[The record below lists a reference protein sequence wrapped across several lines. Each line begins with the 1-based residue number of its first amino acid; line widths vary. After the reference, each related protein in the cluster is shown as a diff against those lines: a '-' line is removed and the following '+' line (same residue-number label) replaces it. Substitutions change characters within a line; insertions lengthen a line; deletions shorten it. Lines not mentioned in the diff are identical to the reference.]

1 MKRQSS
7 RAILSRKYRML
18 GPLNK
23 GKVRPLRFQKYA
35 VHEVFFSKQK
45 ISQLNFNFESK
56 QVRSNTNRVQ
66 KMQHII
72 ISYFFF
78 AN

>member
-7 RAILSRKYRML
+7 RAILLRKYRML

-35 VHEVFFSKQK
+35 VHEVFFSKTK
-45 ISQLNFNFESK
+45 NFSTEF
-56 QVRSNTNRVQ
+56 Q
-66 KMQHII
+66 
-72 ISYFFF
+72 F
-78 AN
+78 